1 GANDVYGIVGEDGKE
16 LLLPAIK
23 QCILDVNVPERK
35 MTVRLL
41 EGLR

>member
-1 GANDVYGIVGEDGKE
+1 MYVVKNGEGKE
-16 LLLPAIK
+16 LLLPALK
-23 QCILDVNVPERK
+23 EVILEVNLSDGR